1 MTVSPYSRL
10 LACAARTA
18 IATATI
24 GLSQAAYAQAEARLE
39 DNENTIIVSGERTV
53 APIAGIGSRL
63 DLTAR
68 ETPATVEVIDSDTIR
83 DQGINTIVDTVR
95 TASGVVSAD
104 TGAHTPYAMRGFQM
118 AQVSVTHNGINLGS
132 TDFTGMNLG
141 TFNLDRVEFL
151 KGPASLTSGQGAVG
165 GTINFVTKAPR
176 PGRIENEVFLG
187 VDERG
192 SFRAGI
198 GSGGSIGDSGLDYRI
213 DLSRYKEES
222 FIKDSQVEYI
232 HLSGGLDYRVSPSFK
247 LFVAA
252 EYRDL
257 DGEIYWG
264 TPLSPVAF
272 SGENSTDIV
281 SGTQVSSFNGT
292 DLGAVTIDRRTLGT
306 NYNVAD
312 GYKKFN
318 ETWARAGFEW
328 ELGSDI
334 TLSNLFYY
342 YDANREWK
350 NNEVISFNSDTNLV
364 DRERFFVRH
373 DQEQISNNL
382 DLAWR
387 SQLGGMENRLVVAF
401 EYYDMDFARPGAAN
415 CPSDSVSLV
424 DPERGTYGLLTTSL
438 QAAGVESY
446 AINLEDRLELTPE
459 FAIVGGLRYNG
470 FEVERNAFDAA
481 GNVRDGFPLSKD
493 WDPLTGRIGFTYDIV
508 PQVTLYGQYATAS
521 DIAVGSYF
529 FLSPT
534 QRMELST
541 GRSYEVGAKATFLD
555 GRGQATLSL
564 YDIERSNVYGGAAN
578 QRLNVAGELNSRG
591 VEFTASLRPVD
602 GLNLWG
608 NAAYT
613 HARYDEYVTQAGVS
627 YDGNTPPNI
636 PTWIMNGGGSYRFG
650 ELAVPIELGASFS
663 HVGDRF
669 STDLNTVT
677 LEDYLIGD
685 LFAFVDLPEGLLSAT
700 NDVRLTFRLKNFTDK
715 RYAAYGDPF
724 YPDQVFLGAPRT
736 FETSLRIVF

>member
-1 MTVSPYSRL
+1 MTFSSHSRL
-10 LACAARTA
+10 IASAARTA
-18 IATATI
+18 VAVSAF
-24 GLSQAAYAQAEARLE
+24 GFSQATYAQAEARLE
-39 DNENTIIVSGERTV
+39 EGDETIVVTGERSLGPV
-53 APIAGIGSRL
+53 AEIGSRL

-68 ETPATVEVIDSDTIR
+68 ETPATVEVVDAETIR
-83 DQGINTIVDTVR
+83 EQGINTLVDTVR

-151 KGPASLTSGQGAVG
+151 KGPSSITSGQGAVG

-176 PGRIENEVFLG
+176 PGPIENELFLG

-192 SFRAGI
+192 SLRAGI
-198 GSGGSIGDSGLDYRI
+198 GSGGSIGDRGLDYRI
-213 DLSRYKEES
+213 DLSRYNEES
-222 FIKDSQVEYI
+222 FIEGSQVEYI
-232 HLSGGLDYRVSPSFK
+232 HLSGGLDYRVSPSLK

-272 SGENSTDIV
+272 SGENSTNIV

-292 DLGAVTIDRRTLGT
+292 DLGAVTIDRRTLDT

-318 ETWARAGFEW
+318 ETWVRAGFEW
-328 ELGSDI
+328 DLGSDV

-373 DQEQISNNL
+373 DQEQIGNNI

-387 SQLGGMENRLVVAF
+387 TQLGGMENRLVVAF
-401 EYYDMDFARPGAAN
+401 EYYDMDFVRPGAAN
-415 CPSDSVSLV
+415 FPSDSVTLV
-424 DPERGTYGLLTTSL
+424 DPERGTYGLLTTSSQL
-438 QAAGVESY
+438 AGVESY
-446 AINLEDRLELTPE
+446 AINLEDRLEITPQ
-459 FAIVGGLRYNG
+459 FAIVGGLRYNA
-470 FEVERNAFDAA
+470 FDVDRNAFDAA
-481 GNVRDGFPLSKD
+481 GSVRAGFPLEQE
-493 WDPLTGRIGFTYDIV
+493 WDPVTGRIGFTYDVV

-541 GRSYEVGAKATFLD
+541 GRSYEAGAKATFLD

-564 YDIERSNVYGGAAN
+564 YDIQRSNVYGGAAN
-578 QRLNVAGELNSRG
+578 QRLNIAGELNSRG

-602 GLNLWG
+602 GFSLWG

-613 HARYDEYVTQAGVS
+613 HARYDNYVTEGGVS

-636 PTWIMNGGGSYRFG
+636 PTWIVNGGGSYRFD
-650 ELAVPIELGASFS
+650 ELALPIEIGGSFS
-663 HVGDRF
+663 YVGDRF

-677 LEDYLIGD
+677 LEEYLIGD
-685 LFAFVDLPEGLLSAT
+685 LFAFVDLPDGLLPST
-700 NDVRLTFRLKNFTDK
+700 DNVRLTFRLKNFTDK
-715 RYAAYGDPF
+715 RYASYGDPF

-736 FETSLRIVF
+736 FETSLSIGF